1 MNEYI
6 TKKGNTIYWKID
18 YNLGGYSYATNKEMK
33 RGYYLSVR
41 RSPNEFMAYQ
51 GLEHPLGAVRM
62 FIHEVTRQSVKQEN
76 IALNKVE
83 NKLIDI
89 INRYSL

>member
-6 TKKGNTIYWKID
+6 TKKGNTIYWEID
-18 YNLGGYSYATNKEMK
+18 YDLGGYNYATNEKMK
-33 RGYYLSVR
+33 RGYYLTVR
-41 RSPNEFMAYQ
+41 RNPSEFMAYQ
-51 GLEHPLGAVRM
+51 GLEHPSGAVRV

-76 IALNKVE
+76 IAISKVE